1 MASEKLAWDKIN
13 LIQRSNL
20 IWLGIVFKVLSQA
33 SFVIFLIFFVLI
45 FFVLIFFVLIFF
57 VLFVLLMVVLLL
69 LSVIVGLACDHLGE
83 LLKIKAVFVVIMR
96 EDAGHDVFDKIFHL
110 TGLDI
115 KFFKVLK
122 LFLGCLFELFFG
134 YDSILIGI
142 VVVELLLDLLFGKL
156 VRLSHKA
163 DQNCPKCW

>member
-1 MASEKLAWDKIN
+1 M
-13 LIQRSNL
+13 

-45 FFVLIFFVLIFF
+45 FFVLF

-142 VVVELLLDLLFGKL
+142 VVVELMLDLLFGKL

-163 DQNCPKCW
+163 HQNCPKC